1 MNIENNSHYNVDFE
15 SITIAR
21 NIYLIAPSGVGKT
34 VMSNNIISSA
44 LEKPNWRACA
54 MDIKGNELSNLCLS
68 VNGLILDLT
77 PKSREYIN
85 SFKMVADYVDYEEA
99 QEYFKDN
106 FNLSKETMLILSD
119 LTGTE
124 EVNQANALVDR
135 FLNNVYNN
143 MGVMPDNK
151 NTWYRT
157 NDLNAYVIYDLFV
170 DYMTAS
176 MLAEY
181 NLCGKKMVD
190 NLKPYMY
197 RQGSKSY
204 VFLKEFDMTRVYSAK
219 MVVFNFGMLL
229 YGTET
234 SRIDAPLFRL
244 KFSYSQRIN
253 GAYISYNYNNKFET
267 FKVLEESQI
276 VPNDVLKKYV
286 EEFTL
291 RRAQRQT
298 TLLIGNSIQALLD
311 NDISKPLIENTR
323 ALLIGD
329 LPKDAREEV
338 INQFDLRY
346 LEDMIMKVGTTEEY
360 YNSFV
365 FVNRMQPE
373 PLVPIIKLILDENKA
388 KTGYYKQFRP
398 AETFN
403 H

>member
-1 MNIENNSHYNVDFE
+1 
-15 SITIAR
+15 
-21 NIYLIAPSGVGKT
+21 
-34 VMSNNIISSA
+34 
-44 LEKPNWRACA
+44 
-54 MDIKGNELSNLCLS
+54 
-68 VNGLILDLT
+68 
-77 PKSREYIN
+77 
-85 SFKMVADYVDYEEA
+85 
-99 QEYFKDN
+99 
-106 FNLSKETMLILSD
+106 
-119 LTGTE
+119 
-124 EVNQANALVDR
+124 
-135 FLNNVYNN
+135 
-143 MGVMPDNK
+143 MPDNK

-157 NDLNAYVIYDLFV
+157 NGLNAYVIYDLFV
-170 DYMTAS
+170 DYMTAP

-181 NLCGKKMVD
+181 SLCGKKMVD

-398 AETFN
+398 AESFN